1 MLTEI
6 KQKFIKHCNYY
17 CESTDIKTVF
27 SSFKVGDLFSV
38 KESLSKYLRS
48 FVVCRFTFPGCNA
61 SFISESTL
69 YLTMKINQTTP
80 RDSLKAHIF
89 KYLRTNRSYKEFC
102 DTECFEIMDSA
113 TSSYRLRLIETM
125 HIIWEGPSLNK

>member
-1 MLTEI
+1 MSTEI

-17 CESTDIKTVF
+17 CKSTDIKIVF
-27 SSFKVGDLFSV
+27 SLFKVGDLFSV
-38 KESLSKYLRS
+38 KESISKYLRS
-48 FVVCRFTFPGCNA
+48 FVVCRFKCPGCNA

-69 YLTMKINQTTP
+69 YLTTKINQTAL
-80 RDSLKAHIF
+80 RGSLKAHIF